1 MNLKDADEL
10 LESAVRLTLN
20 ALDLGDQDKAAAKA
34 ALMIA
39 ENIDAHTDK
48 VYAMRWLMPELLKYL
63 IELGATP
70 AARATITRASKNG
83 GDNAAPAVSWLE
95 QQRESRAARSTK
107 RP

>member
-1 MNLKDADEL
+1 MLRAADDL
-10 LESAVRLTLN
+10 LESAVRLTLA
-20 ALDLGDQDKAAAKA
+20 ALDLSDQDKAAAKA

-70 AARATITRASKNG
+70 AARATITRATKTG
-83 GDNAAPAVSWLE
+83 GDNAPAAVSWLE
-95 QQRESRAARSTK
+95 QQRQSRTARST
-107 RP
+107 RRA